1 MTCYFSHST
10 GIYTYRKGKTQ
21 TTEREENKMTKQE
34 VNEIITSKAAE
45 YGFEIE
51 ENSMGWNNKR
61 TGQDYINIQIFQNS
75 NLEKTDWENHKA
87 CINIE
92 ASASVSRM
100 GGNPTPEELLKAAD
114 EIARGAK
121 FTAKLQ
127 NMKLSYERT
136 F

>member
-1 MTCYFSHST
+1 
-10 GIYTYRKGKTQ
+10 
-21 TTEREENKMTKQE
+21 MTKQE
-34 VNEIITSKAAE
+34 VNEIISSKAAE

-61 TGQDYINIQIFQNS
+61 TGQAYINIQIFQNS
-75 NLEKTDWENHKA
+75 NIEKTDWEKRIG
-87 CINIE
+87 CIEIE

-100 GGNPTPEELLKAAD
+100 GGSPTPEELLKAAD

-121 FTAKLQ
+121 FTAELQ
-127 NMKLSYERT
+127 SMGLSYERT

>member
-1 MTCYFSHST
+1 
-10 GIYTYRKGKTQ
+10 
-21 TTEREENKMTKQE
+21 MTKQE

-51 ENSMGWNNKR
+51 ETSMGWSNKR
-61 TGQDYINIQIFQNS
+61 TGQDYITIQIFQNS
-75 NLEKTDWENHKA
+75 NIEKTDLEKRIG
-87 CINIE
+87 CIDIE

-100 GGNPTPEELLKAAD
+100 GGSPTTEELLKAAD

-121 FTAKLQ
+121 FTAELQ
-127 NMKLSYERT
+127 SMGLSYERT

>member
-1 MTCYFSHST
+1 
-10 GIYTYRKGKTQ
+10 
-21 TTEREENKMTKQE
+21 MTKQE

-75 NLEKTDWENHKA
+75 NLEKTDWEKR
-87 CINIE
+87 IGYIDIE
-92 ASASVSRM
+92 TCASVSRM
-100 GGNPTPEELLKAAD
+100 GGNPTPEELLQAAD

-121 FTAKLQ
+121 FTAELQ
-127 NMKLSYERT
+127 SMGLSYERT

>member
-1 MTCYFSHST
+1 
-10 GIYTYRKGKTQ
+10 
-21 TTEREENKMTKQE
+21 MTKQE
-34 VNEIITSKAAE
+34 ITEIIENKAAE
-45 YGFEIE
+45 YGFEME

-75 NLEKTDWENHKA
+75 KLDKTDWEKRKG
-87 CINIE
+87 CIEIE

-100 GGNPTPEELLKAAD
+100 GGSPTTEELLKAAD

-121 FTAKLQ
+121 FTADIQ

>member
-1 MTCYFSHST
+1 MT
-10 GIYTYRKGKTQ
+10 
-21 TTEREENKMTKQE
+21 EQE

-61 TGQDYINIQIFQNS
+61 TGQNYINIQIFQNS

-87 CINIE
+87 CIDIE

-100 GGNPTPEELLKAAD
+100 GGSPTPEELLKAAD

-121 FTAKLQ
+121 FTAELQ